1 MTNHPTLEPTDTAR
15 LSADEP
21 SGALATAALAE
32 LVCADHELLR
42 AEFDALI
49 SANFPDTTECR
60 QRLAPIVPVTAGTD
74 WAPRRC
80 IALLSHPPEREGLTG
95 AQHLRARQRGP
106 PPRTGDSADPRH
118 NKPTGNSQADR
129 RWSISRHDTGRGL
142 RGPRGHRSPCER
154 GDPGAIPRRHAQCLH
169 GEPDGDRARPMR
181 NPTGRWPRRRALPC
195 AGGPRPACG
204 VPRGPPALCGCDIT
218 SRPARDPHEA
228 WGTEWALR
236 GT

>member
-129 RWSISRHDTGRGL
+129 RWSISRHDTGRDL
-142 RGPRGHRSPCER
+142 RGPRGHRSPCD
-154 GDPGAIPRRHAQCLH
+154 GAIQVLSPGATPNASTANRTVTAPGPCEIRQADGPAGARSPAPAGLGPRAACPEDHQ
-169 GEPDGDRARPMR
+169 
-181 NPTGRWPRRRALPC
+181 PC
-195 AGGPRPACG
+195 AA
-204 VPRGPPALCGCDIT
+204 ATST
-218 SRPARDPHEA
+218 SRPARPTQSLEH
-228 WGTEWALR
+228 
-236 GT
+236 